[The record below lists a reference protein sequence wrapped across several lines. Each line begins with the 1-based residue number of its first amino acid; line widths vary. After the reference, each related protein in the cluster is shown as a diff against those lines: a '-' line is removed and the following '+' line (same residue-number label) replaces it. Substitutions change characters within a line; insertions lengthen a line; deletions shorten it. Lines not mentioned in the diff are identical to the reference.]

1 MADDHHESAEVQE
14 ESHAVL
20 DDTHAIDENPAA
32 GTALEPIRKPPALK
46 QEEDPAVFNAS
57 DGVRDLTTRALDF
70 LSHASNETL
79 TAIVI
84 GLGACTY
91 LVLGRFGLVL
101 IGTVVGVGLHAT
113 WEGNNG
119 RGQAG
124 IAEKGRRR
132 KEMGTEIVRRT
143 LDWADARK
151 LPGKETASGAAEKR
165 SADTSKAAGQTGYD
179 DFKPATK
186 GALDTFTDAVVRDY
200 VKWWYSP
207 ILPEEESFPEACR
220 ATLVGFIRA
229 ISNHLSKKRAV
240 DPFLDFLANSASI
253 VIVFLNELSTALQ
266 ASQRQTPEESIRTY
280 LHYQPD
286 SNLANVLDITQ
297 QDRKLK
303 LVADDILQTY
313 TTSSTYNCPP
323 VKAFLQQILSG
334 LILEQVIEMA
344 ARPEY
349 INSWIVWLFELEPE
363 LSNIIDSGIEGA
375 TECANDASEP
385 EENKGHRRRVSK
397 AEEAMQQAMVEAQR
411 LNEMIAEEDSKKLD
425 GSKAIVEDEDGVS
438 IATTE
443 GGAATPTSS
452 DSERNRN
459 GASSLGQSRDSE
471 DFAGFRSKTVASTT
485 SDQLGS
491 PHAPIAVQPSYTTPV
506 SIDSPAEMLTLHN
519 ASITILDD
527 ADPRNKNSLKQKP
540 TTEYLLQIEPKNSR
554 FPGWMVTS
562 GRNYDSFAAL
572 HETLRRIS
580 IISGVPE
587 FAQQYAVLPG
597 WKGRTAA
604 AITQELERYLR
615 FALQHEPLAESEAMR
630 KFLEKS
636 TGLQKA
642 PASKKVLG
650 FQNPAALDV
659 VGKGIVNVFGQA
671 DKAITGGGKAVL
683 GGVTGVF
690 GAVATGIGGQ
700 KKSVPA
706 IARRPNTGSVTSL
719 SRADSYGARQS
730 QDASR
735 THSSLDINKPPALPS
750 RPPRRSTEL
759 VRSRSSSRSRQEQS
773 DENLNLPPPPSDM
786 PEDYPGAQTPSKP
799 ELPPRAAVGRPAT
812 PTRLLSEV
820 PATWPIKAVE
830 VSPSI
835 SKTNGAPLTEE
846 ETRVCVELMFAI
858 ITELYSLSSA
868 WTIRLNLLTV
878 AKGFLLRPQNP
889 QLESIRTLLQ
899 DSVIDANFS
908 DEGLAAHIYKLR
920 ENALPTVEELKKWP
934 PEPTALEKEKLRVK
948 ARKLLAEKGMP
959 QALTSVMGAAASG
972 EALGRVFDCLQIKE
986 VARGL
991 VFALLLSALRGAT
1004 H

>member
-1 MADDHHESAEVQE
+1 MADDHHESAEVQL

-20 DDTHAIDENPAA
+20 DDTQPIEENPAA
-32 GTALEPIRKPPALK
+32 STASERTRRPPTAE
-46 QEEDPAVFNAS
+46 QEKYTAVFNTS
-57 DGVRDLTTRALDF
+57 DRVRDLTTRALDF
-70 LSHASNETL
+70 LSRASNETL
-79 TAIVI
+79 AGIVI

-119 RGQAG
+119 PGQAG
-124 IAEKGRRR
+124 DAEKSLRR
-132 KEMGTEIVRRT
+132 KEMGIEIVSRT
-143 LDWADARK
+143 LDWADARN
-151 LPGKETASGAAEKR
+151 LPVGETVSGAAETK

-186 GALDTFTDAVVRDY
+186 GALGTFTDAVIRDY

-207 ILPEEESFPEACR
+207 ILPAEESFPEACR

-229 ISNHLSKKRAV
+229 ISNHLSKKRAA

-266 ASQRQTPEESIRTY
+266 ASQRQTSEESIRTY

-286 SNLANVLDITQ
+286 SNLANVLDATQ

-313 TTSSTYNCPP
+313 TASNTYNCPP

-363 LSNIIDSGIEGA
+363 LSNIIDSGIESA
-375 TECANDASEP
+375 TEHTDVKSVLR
-385 EENKGHRRRVSK
+385 ENTGHRRRVSR

-425 GSKAIVEDEDGVS
+425 GSKAIAEDEDGVS
-438 IATTE
+438 TATAE

-452 DSERNRN
+452 DSERNTN
-459 GASSLGQSRDSE
+459 GAISFSPSRDSE
-471 DFAGFRSKTVASTT
+471 DFAGFPSKTAAFIT
-485 SDQLGS
+485 SDQFGS
-491 PHAPIAVQPSYTTPV
+491 PQAPIALQPSST
-506 SIDSPAEMLTLHN
+506 SQMSMEIPAEMLTLHN

-527 ADPRNKNSLKQKP
+527 ADPRNKNPVKQKP
-540 TTEYLLQIEPKNSR
+540 TTDYLLQIEPKNSR

-562 GRNYDSFAAL
+562 GRNYDSFATL
-572 HETLRRIS
+572 HEILRRIS

-587 FAQQYAVLPG
+587 FAQQYTVLPG
-597 WKGRTAA
+597 WKGRTAYA
-604 AITQELERYLR
+604 VTQELERYLR

-642 PASKKVLG
+642 PASKNVLG

-700 KKSVPA
+700 RKSVPA

-719 SRADSYGARQS
+719 SRANSYGARPS
-730 QDASR
+730 QDVSR
-735 THSSLDINKPPALPS
+735 TNSSLDINKPPALPS
-750 RPPRRSTEL
+750 RPPRSSTEL
-759 VRSRSSSRSRQEQS
+759 VRSRSSSRSRQEQWE
-773 DENLNLPPPPSDM
+773 ENLSLPPPPSDM
-786 PEDYPGAQTPSKP
+786 PDDYREVQTPSKP
-799 ELPPRAAVGRPAT
+799 ELPPRAAVVRPAT
-812 PTRLLSEV
+812 PTRLSSEV
-820 PATWPIKAVE
+820 PGTSPLKTVE
-830 VSPSI
+830 TSPSI

-920 ENALPTVEELKKWP
+920 ENSLPTAEELKKWP
-934 PEPTALEKEKLRVK
+934 PEPTAQEKEKLRVK
-948 ARKLLAEKGMP
+948 ARKLLVEKGMP

-991 VFALLLSALRGAT
+991 VFALLLSALRAAT